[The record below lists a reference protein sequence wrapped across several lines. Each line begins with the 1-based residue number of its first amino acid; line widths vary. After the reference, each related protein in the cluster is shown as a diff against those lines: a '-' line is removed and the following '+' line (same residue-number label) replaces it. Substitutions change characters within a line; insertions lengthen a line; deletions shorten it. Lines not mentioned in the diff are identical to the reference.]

1 MSIVR
6 IGRRTLLR
14 GLVGGAAVA
23 IGLPLLD
30 RFLDRNG
37 RAYANGDALPRRFGL
52 WFWGNGV
59 LPVRWVPTTTGAM
72 WQPSPTLM
80 PLLPVRDRVTV
91 VSGLRVMT
99 GNERAHDSGAAG
111 VLTGSALLLRG
122 AESTF
127 AQPTLDQ
134 VAADEIGGLSRFR
147 SLELGVA
154 PRTRGLSSIGP
165 DSRNPPELSPRAVF
179 ARLFGPDFVTP
190 GDHPMVDPKIALRR
204 SVLDGVMEDSSAL
217 SSRVG
222 AADRMRLD
230 QHFTAVR
237 DLELRLKRLQD
248 NPPMLSACKKP
259 AEPSQDA
266 PGDMARP
273 PLSDI
278 HRAHVDLLTM
288 ALACDQ
294 ARVFSM
300 WFSDPVS
307 DTLFPDAT
315 DGHHR
320 LTHDEPGEQPQ
331 VQAILLAIMEEF
343 RYFVEKLSS
352 VQEGDATLLDRCAV
366 LATTDCSYGRQ
377 HSVDRFPIL
386 VAGNACGALKQG
398 IHVNA
403 EGDNVS
409 KVGLSLLRAVGIQK
423 ASFGV
428 DAGHVTDGL
437 SGIEA

>member
-1 MSIVR
+1 MSIVH
-6 IGRRTLLR
+6 IGRRALLK
-14 GLVGGAAVA
+14 GLVGGAAVSV
-23 IGLPLLD
+23 GLPLLD

-37 RAYANGDALPRRFGL
+37 RAYASGDALPRRFGV

-59 LPVRWVPTTTGAM
+59 LPVRWVPPTQGAM

-80 PLLPVRDRVTV
+80 PLMPVRDRVTV

-99 GNERAHDSGAAG
+99 GNERAHDSGCAG
-111 VLTGSALLLRG
+111 VLTGAPLLLRG

-127 AQPTLDQ
+127 AQPSLDQ

-147 SLELGVA
+147 SLELAVA
-154 PRTRGLSSIGP
+154 PRTRGQSSVGP

-179 ARLFGPDFVTP
+179 ARLFGPDFVSP
-190 GDHPMVDPKIALRR
+190 GDHPTVDPKIALRR
-204 SVLDGVMEDSSAL
+204 SVLDGVMEDSRAL
-217 SSRVG
+217 AARVG

-230 QHFTAVR
+230 KHFTAVR
-237 DLELRLKRLQD
+237 DLELRLRRLQE
-248 NPPMLSACKKP
+248 NPPMLSACSKP
-259 AEPSQDA
+259 VEPTQDGA
-266 PGDMARP
+266 ADEARP

-278 HRAHVDLLTM
+278 HRAHVDLLVM

-294 ARVFSM
+294 ARAFSI

-307 DTLFPDAT
+307 DTLFPDAS

-331 VQAILLAIMEEF
+331 VQRILLSIMEEF

-366 LATTDCSYGRQ
+366 LATSDCSYGRQ
-377 HSVDRFPIL
+377 HSVDEFPIL
-386 VAGNACGALKQG
+386 IAGNACGALKQG
-398 IHVNA
+398 IHLRV
-403 EGDNVS
+403 EGENVS
-409 KVGLSLLRAVGIQK
+409 KVGLSLLRAVGVQK

-428 DAGHVTDGL
+428 DAGHVTEGL